1 MAQEYTMIEAGL
13 SPATSP
19 EYRASFRRAKRL
31 FEASQRRPSFGQ
43 GAAVVVSEDIEPG
56 MPKRPIPCIY
66 PTMRP
71 SSYRTG
77 PAVPLDSLR
86 DYDTLDGLWTKA
98 TRDTLVIVYRGAD
111 GGEGTVRMRMP
122 MPDQPNDIES
132 FNEMKSDYLRK
143 LTGGSG
149 PVDTRTVV
157 DALRDMDAKAPKV
170 AKPVKV
176 AKAAPEPEPEPV
188 PVQEP
193 VPVPVPQLTRLAYL
207 EELCSAQKK
216 DLDAASEA
224 SEIRRERWNQAERHC
239 VYLESVVAELRD
251 EVIRLTSEL
260 NEAREAADTDAADA
274 MRARE
279 TVAELRAEING
290 LRYLRPKVE
299 APPVLLSNPIAR
311 A

>member
-1 MAQEYTMIEAGL
+1 MAQEYTMVEAGL
-13 SPATSP
+13 SPATSA
-19 EYRASFRRAKRL
+19 EYRAQFKRAKKL
-31 FEASQRRPSFGQ
+31 FDVSQRRPSFAQ
-43 GAAVVVSEDIEPG
+43 GAAIVVSEDVEPG
-56 MPKRPIPCIY
+56 LPKRPIPCIY

-86 DYDTLDGLWTKA
+86 DYDTLDGLWTTA

-111 GGEGTVRMRMP
+111 GGEGTVRMKMP
-122 MPDQPNDIES
+122 MQDQPNDIES
-132 FNEMKSDYLRK
+132 FNEIKSDYLRK

-149 PVDTRTVV
+149 VIDTRTVV

-170 AKPVKV
+170 AKV
-176 AKAAPEPEPEPV
+176 AKAPKVALVPVPEPEPV
-188 PVQEP
+188 RQP
-193 VPVPVPQLTRLAYL
+193 TRDDTAR
-207 EELCSAQKK
+207 S
-216 DLDAASEA
+216 
-224 SEIRRERWNQAERHC
+224 RV

-251 EVIRLTSEL
+251 EVIRLTNEL

-290 LRYLRPKVE
+290 LRYLRPKVD

>member
-1 MAQEYTMIEAGL
+1 MAQEYTMVEAGL

-19 EYRASFRRAKRL
+19 EFRAAFKRAKRL
-31 FEASQRRPSFGQ
+31 FDASQRRPSFNQ
-43 GAAVVVSEDIEPG
+43 GAAIVVSEDVEPG
-56 MPKRPIPCIY
+56 MPERPIPCIY
-66 PTMRP
+66 PEKMPRAYGP
-71 SSYRTG
+71 STG
-77 PAVPLDSLR
+77 FDVER
-86 DYDTLDGLWTKA
+86 DYAHLYDIAWTTA

-111 GGEGTVRMRMP
+111 GGEGTVRMKMP
-122 MPDQPNDIES
+122 MPEDHNAVAP

-157 DALRDMDAKAPKV
+157 DALREMDAKVPKGAKVAKAPKV
-170 AKPVKV
+170 APVPV
-176 AKAAPEPEPEPV
+176 PEPEPV
-188 PVQEP
+188 P
-193 VPVPVPQLTRLAYL
+193 QLTRDDTAR
-207 EELCSAQKK
+207 S
-216 DLDAASEA
+216 
-224 SEIRRERWNQAERHC
+224 RV

-251 EVIRLTSEL
+251 EVFRLTAEL
-260 NEAREAADTDAADA
+260 NDARECADTDAADA

-299 APPVLLSNPIAR
+299 APPVVLFNPIVR